1 MRDIVFTVADHTC
14 HGKTFDIRR
23 SFFAIPVS
31 DIVDG
36 AFVILLEYIDVKYVF
51 AHKLLVGYRSDDIFT
66 IPEEDDHVIDIRTV
80 GYEFILLQCC
90 SDKSFITVDVEFLV
104 GLYHFGGFDG
114 VEVAQFGA
122 AREVLSVFAFQHLIP
137 VYGIV
142 HDVSEVIVDFGD
154 LFFHTG
160 DQFIG
165 FVGVELQDAP
175 HLDFHQFENILFGH
189 FTDKARVERSQAVV
203 DMCAGGV
210 HVFGLLEL
218 FVLIDSF
225 FDKYFFEGSEME

>member
-1 MRDIVFTVADHTC
+1 M
-14 HGKTFDIRR
+14 
-23 SFFAIPVS
+23 
-31 DIVDG
+31 
-36 AFVILLEYIDVKYVF
+36 
-51 AHKLLVGYRSDDIFT
+51 
-66 IPEEDDHVIDIRTV
+66 
-80 GYEFILLQCC
+80 
-90 SDKSFITVDVEFLV
+90 
-104 GLYHFGGFDG
+104 
-114 VEVAQFGA
+114 
-122 AREVLSVFAFQHLIP
+122 
-137 VYGIV
+137 
-142 HDVSEVIVDFGD
+142 SEVIVDFGD

-165 FVGVELQDAP
+165 FVGVELQDAS

-225 FDKYFFEGSEME
+225 FDKYLFEGSEME